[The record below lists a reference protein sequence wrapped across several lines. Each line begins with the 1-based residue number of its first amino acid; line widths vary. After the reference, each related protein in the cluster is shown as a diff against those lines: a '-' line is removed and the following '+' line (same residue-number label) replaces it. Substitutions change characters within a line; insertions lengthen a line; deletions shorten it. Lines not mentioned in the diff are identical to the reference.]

1 MPLRTARRMLT
12 AAVVLLTMVILAAC
26 GGASEDADSSST
38 ASAGQT
44 RTVKVA
50 TLRQPHLFHPN
61 FYERFVPAGTTI
73 EVVPLANSTDIKNA
87 VVSGSVDFGVTGIT
101 ASIQGASRDEP
112 VVVVASAA
120 DGGSGIVA
128 RPGINTVADLAG
140 KRIGYVPGAAQD
152 ILLRLTLTA
161 AGIDPDNDVDLVKV
175 SFADMPDQLQRG
187 DIDAFSG
194 AEVGPSIA
202 LVDGAALVVRP
213 YDTPM
218 KKINIVMVTRQA
230 LIDSDPELVQ
240 QMVQA
245 HAEATEYMKANPQEW
260 AQAVIDKYGFS
271 PEHLDLAIP
280 NIELR
285 WGMDDDYI
293 AQARVLGEQNV
304 ILDQIAKEPDY
315 EAFFNTTFVGKVDL

>member
-87 VVSGSVDFGVTGIT
+87 VVSGSVDFGITGIT

-128 RPGINTVADLAG
+128 RQGINTVADLAG